1 MLNIRVNAQHFT
13 ADQKLLDFIEKKMA
27 KLERYFK
34 RDVEVEVNLKL
45 QDTGGRIHEKITE
58 IRLSSPAGWVMDRKI
73 ANTFEDAINA
83 SLDTLRRQLV
93 EKKQKL
99 QYKDKRA
106 SDN

>member
-13 ADQKLLDFIEKKMA
+13 ADQKLLDFIQKKMA

-34 RDVEVEVNLKL
+34 REVDVEVSLKL
-45 QDTGGRIHEKITE
+45 QDTGSRIHDKITE
-58 IRLSSPAGWVMDRKI
+58 IRLNSHSGWVVDRKI

-83 SLDTLRRQLV
+83 SIDTLRRQLV
-93 EKKQKL
+93 EKKDRL
-99 QYKDKRA
+99 QHRGKRA